1 MSTFIRALLLFFL
14 VVTTPASHSQDNSSD
29 SGRTDYL
36 AHAEP
41 SERLTT
47 IMRRLFSVVHEE
59 RIEENLEL
67 TETDISDLLE
77 SVEELIFYSE
87 LMLTKVPES
96 ELEVNDRIIFSAMA
110 NQLYDESLNIQ
121 QLSKNYNFDHTDSNK
136 DSLLY
141 DATERL
147 NQTCAACHQLFRD
160 K

>member
-1 MSTFIRALLLFFL
+1 MSHGLN
-14 VVTTPASHSQDNSSD
+14 DNNGSD
-29 SGRTDYL
+29 SNNPI

-59 RIEENLEL
+59 RIEENLEI
-67 TETDISDLLE
+67 TESDMSDLLE
-77 SVEELIFYSE
+77 AVEELMFYSE
-87 LMLTKVPES
+87 LMQAKVPES
-96 ELEVNDRIIFSAMA
+96 ELEVNEQLIFSAMA

-121 QLSKNYNFDHTDSNK
+121 QITKNYDFDQTDNRN
-136 DSLLY
+136 DNIFY
-141 DATERL
+141 EATERL